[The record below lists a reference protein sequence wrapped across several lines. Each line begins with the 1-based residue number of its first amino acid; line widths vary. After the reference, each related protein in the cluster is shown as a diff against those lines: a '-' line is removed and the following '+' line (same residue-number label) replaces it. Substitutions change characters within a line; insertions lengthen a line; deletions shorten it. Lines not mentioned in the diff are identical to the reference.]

1 MQQKYKD
8 KQALAEIQGLIQKNR
23 TAFNDCKA
31 LIDVLRGHQK
41 MLQVMIE
48 KYGIS
53 KAKESQRLKALMT
66 GNRKVKGKPW
76 TDTHSSV
83 A

>member
-1 MQQKYKD
+1 MRREYKD
-8 KQALAEIQGLIQKNR
+8 KQALAEIQGHIQKNR
-23 TAFNDCKA
+23 EALTDCKA

-41 MLQVMIE
+41 MLQAMIE
-48 KYGIS
+48 KYGIDR
-53 KAKESQRLKALMT
+53 AKESQRLKALMT

-76 TDTHSSV
+76 AD